1 MSYNI
6 YQNNAKK
13 TTATSTTITLSDLA
27 PATTYQF
34 AISETDGDDESSKSA
49 AVTVTTNGRLVIPST
64 KEIVSVYY
72 SENCIDLES
81 GGFDTSGQFG
91 GTVPVSVQVRRTVVS
106 GTSRIIE
113 VDARYHM
120 NNATASLLETNKY
133 LIVNGIKSI
142 EITVK

>member
-34 AISETDGDDESSKSA
+34 AISETDGDDESTKSNV
-49 AVTVTTNGRLVIPST
+49 VTITTNGRLSIPTT
-64 KEIVSVYY
+64 KEIVSVMYA
-72 SENCIDLES
+72 ENCIDLEIN
-81 GGFDTSGQFG
+81 GFDSSGQFG
-91 GTVPVSVQVRRTVVS
+91 GTVPISVSIRRNTVS
-106 GTSRIIE
+106 GSSRVIE
-113 VDARYHM
+113 VDAKYHM
-120 NNATASLLETNKY
+120 NNATASLVEANKY
-133 LIVNGIKSI
+133 LIINGIKSI

>member
-6 YQNNAKK
+6 YQNNVKK
-13 TTATSTTITLSDLA
+13 ITVAASDVTLTDLS

-34 AISETDGDDESSKSA
+34 SVSETDGADESNRSA
-49 AVTVTTNGRLVIPST
+49 AITVTTNGCLTIPTT
-64 KEIVSVYY
+64 KEVVSIYC
-72 SENCIDLES
+72 SENCIDLEP

-91 GTVPVSVQVRRTVVS
+91 GTIPVLVSIKRTLVS

-113 VDARYHM
+113 VEAKYHM
-120 NNATASLLETNKY
+120 NNAAANLVETNKY
-133 LIVNGIKSI
+133 LIVNGNKSI

>member
-13 TTATSTTITLSDLA
+13 TTAETTTITLSDLA

-34 AISETDGDDESSKSA
+34 AVSEVDGADESAKTNNI
-49 AVTVTTNGRLVIPST
+49 TVTTNGRLTIPST
-64 KEIVSVYY
+64 KEIASVMYA
-72 SENCIDLES
+72 ENCIDLEIS
-81 GGFDTSGQFG
+81 GFDSSGQFG
-91 GTVPVSVQVRRTVVS
+91 GTVPVSVGIRKNTIS

-113 VDARYHM
+113 VEAKYHM
-120 NNATASLLETNKY
+120 NNATAQLIESNKY
-133 LIVNGIKSI
+133 LIINGIKSI